1 MGLLKRSRPART
13 KIFFATDIHGSD
25 RCFRKFVNAA
35 KHYQVDHII
44 IGGDLTGK
52 VLVPIER
59 RPSGYAADYG
69 DRHYVDMSEDECR
82 ELKKLIRDRGSYYVV
97 GTHDELLELA
107 DATAS
112 EEAFRRAATQSVAE
126 WMQLAEERLRGSGI
140 RCFITPGNDDYPE
153 IDDVLKDSDVVE
165 FVEGQVV
172 TLDDT
177 YQMLTTGYANETPWH
192 SPRELPE
199 EELAAR
205 IDDLFAKAAPGLR
218 ILAVLHVP
226 PYDSTLDQAPAVE
239 VVNGEIRV
247 RMSAGSPMM
256 AGAGS
261 TAVRGAIERYQ
272 PLLSLHG
279 HIHESRAA
287 ERIGRTLCI
296 NPGSEYS
303 SGVLTS
309 VIVSLSGD
317 GAKYQFVNG

>member
-1 MGLLKRSRPART
+1 MGVLKRSRPART
-13 KIFFATDIHGSD
+13 KIFFATDLHGSD

-35 KHYQVDHII
+35 KHYEVDHII

-52 VLVPIER
+52 VVFPIER
-59 RPSGYAADYG
+59 LSSGYAADYG

-97 GTHDELLELA
+97 GTRDELRELA
-107 DATAS
+107 DSAAS
-112 EEAFRRAATQSVAE
+112 EEVFRRVARESVAE
-126 WMQLAEERLRGSGI
+126 WVRLAEERLRGAGI
-140 RCFITPGNDDYPE
+140 RCFITPGNDDHPE

-165 FVEGQVV
+165 YVEGQVIA
-172 TLDDT
+172 LDDT
-177 YQMLTTGYANETPWH
+177 YQMVTTGYANETPWH
-192 SPRELPE
+192 SPRELSE
-199 EELAAR
+199 GDLAAR
-205 IDDLFAKAAPGLR
+205 IDDMFAKASPDLR
-218 ILAVLHVP
+218 TLAVLHVP
-226 PYDSTLDQAPAVE
+226 PYNSTLDQAPAVE

-247 RMSAGSPMM
+247 KMSGGSPMM
-256 AGAGS
+256 VGAGS

-287 ERIGRTLCI
+287 ERIGKTLCI

-303 SGVLTS
+303 SGILTS

-317 GAKYQFVNG
+317 EAKYQFVNG